1 MYETLSYCCIRY
13 RRGTKDELRLRI
25 YFFLFCF
32 ATSVCDLE
40 LLVYA
45 VQARH
50 QRRAAFAHFRPPA
63 AAARRG
69 FCRCRCVLNYSVV
82 LKYLTPGAK
91 ISNACVA
98 LRAGV
103 ASSGSVGSSE
113 HACSP
118 LPSLRGLQSSEE
130 KLSGAYS
137 YSNLENLERLS
148 LEALSRETLR
158 SVCFDL
164 EVPFSGPKH
173 VLIPRIM
180 LKCNARYIQFTCFTG
195 TKEQILMLKAV
206 IAAWP
211 AALRQGQGRGLLG
224 VAVRAKMCLGG
235 GFLRTR

>member
-1 MYETLSYCCIRY
+1 M
-13 RRGTKDELRLRI
+13 
-25 YFFLFCF
+25 
-32 ATSVCDLE
+32 

-50 QRRAAFAHFRPPA
+50 QRRAAFAHFRTPA

-69 FCRCRCVLNYSVV
+69 FCRCVCVLKYSVV
-82 LKYLTPGAK
+82 LKHQTLGTGTK
-91 ISNACVA
+91 ISNACVYN
-98 LRAGV
+98 AGI

-130 KLSGAYS
+130 EELSGAYS
-137 YSNLENLERLS
+137 CSNLENLERLS

-180 LKCNARYIQFTCFTG
+180 LKCNARYTQ
-195 TKEQILMLKAV
+195 LL
-206 IAAWP
+206 
-211 AALRQGQGRGLLG
+211 ALL
-224 VAVRAKMCLGG
+224 VHKSKY
-235 GFLRTR
+235 